1 MNVSFDNT
9 CHIGLFCMISVI
21 FVLIVILINT
31 IVIYVILLSTCY
43 PHFYGR
49 VILSLFY
56 KKIRNIW

>member
-43 PHFYGR
+43 PHFYVR

-56 KKIRNIW
+56 